1 MTTGIWITL
10 IICGTLVLIS
20 IISAVGKA
28 NERKQ
33 AVKQL
38 DDFKKRFPDFEEK
51 NQDNN
56 NNNDYF
62 KKF

>member
-38 DDFKKRFPDFEEK
+38 DDFKKRFPGFDEK
-51 NQDNN
+51 NQDNE
-56 NNNDYF
+56 NNDYF

>member
-1 MTTGIWITL
+1 MTTGVIITA

-38 DDFKKRFPDFEEK
+38 DDFKKRFPNFDEK
-51 NQDNN
+51 NQDNE
-56 NNNDYF
+56 NNDYF

>member
-33 AVKQL
+33 AIKQL
-38 DDFKKRFPDFEEK
+38 DDFKKRFPGFNEK
-51 NQDNN
+51 NQDNE
-56 NNNDYF
+56 NNDYF

>member
-33 AVKQL
+33 VNKHL
-38 DDFKKRFPDFEEK
+38 DDFKKSFPNFDEK
-51 NQDNN
+51 NQDNE
-56 NNNDYF
+56 NNDYF

>member
-38 DDFKKRFPDFEEK
+38 DDFKKRFPGFNEK
-51 NQDNN
+51 NQDNE
-56 NNNDYF
+56 NNDYF

>member
-20 IISAVGKA
+20 IISNINKA
-28 NERKQ
+28 HERKQ

-38 DDFKKRFPDFEEK
+38 DDFKKRFSEFDEK
-51 NQDNN
+51 NQDNE
-56 NNNDYF
+56 NNDYF

>member
-33 AVKQL
+33 AVK
-38 DDFKKRFPDFEEK
+38 
-51 NQDNN
+51 
-56 NNNDYF
+56 
-62 KKF
+62 

>member
-20 IISAVGKA
+20 IISNIEKA
-28 NERKQ
+28 HERKQ

-38 DDFKKRFPDFEEK
+38 DDFKKRFPGFDEK
-51 NQDNN
+51 NQDNE
-56 NNNDYF
+56 NNDYF

>member
-33 AVKQL
+33 AVRQL
-38 DDFKKRFPDFEEK
+38 DDFKKRFPGFDEK
-51 NQDNN
+51 NQDNE
-56 NNNDYF
+56 NNDYF